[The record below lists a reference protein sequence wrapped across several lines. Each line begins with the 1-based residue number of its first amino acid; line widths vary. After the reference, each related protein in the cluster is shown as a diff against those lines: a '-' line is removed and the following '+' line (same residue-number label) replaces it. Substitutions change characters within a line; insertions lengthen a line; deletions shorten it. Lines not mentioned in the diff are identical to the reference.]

1 MDTALL
7 LVVAAVI
14 GGGVA
19 GALLR
24 TWSIH
29 SRLFS
34 LETRLGVAEGVLTR
48 ETKTRAAQE
57 RWKKSDKAEEEIL
70 ALAASVKNAG
80 TTRVLNWWEKGPTPN
95 GIP

>member
-1 MDTALL
+1 MDYALL

-14 GGGVA
+14 GGGVS
-19 GALLR
+19 GALIR
-24 TWSIH
+24 TWSLH

-34 LETRLGVAEGVLTR
+34 METRLGIAEGVLTR

-70 ALAASVKNAG
+70 ALAAAAKNSG
-80 TTRVLNWWEKGPTPN
+80 SQRVPNWWEQAGVR
-95 GIP
+95 